1 MTRFP
6 VGERIRE
13 NRKARGLTQAALA
26 GEAGISTSYLNLI
39 ENDKR
44 MIGGAILKRIAER
57 LEVDLTQLS
66 GSGDTALAAEVTE
79 IVRSLALAKADDA
92 DARRFVAR
100 SPEWA
105 QAFVALYRRYQDS
118 SRAALTLSD
127 RLSQDPALMELSHAV
142 LTQISSIR
150 SFAEI
155 LVAYP
160 ELSGDER
167 LRFSNIIASQS
178 DRLGMSA
185 REMIKLLDGGGPEPR
200 PTSPQNEVADFIN
213 FHDNYLPD
221 IERAAGTLRDELGG
235 DGALTTSALTER
247 LRRDYGVEIRRSG
260 RGGVELEE
268 NGGQN
273 GPGRPLVLDEW
284 ALEPSTR
291 FRLARRLVEFE
302 MGGRIET
309 LTQDVR
315 LSSDEARAQARRALA
330 SYGAG
335 ALLFPYEPFIEAAEA
350 YRYDI
355 DRLGLRFGAS
365 FEQVAHRLT
374 TMRRPGKEGI
384 PFSFLRADPAGNISK
399 PFSIPGLRMPR
410 LGGACPL
417 WAIYGA
423 FTSPDRTVAQLAEM
437 PSGERYLFIARRLS
451 KRTAAFGGTP
461 VTFSVMLGCDASY
474 GERIVYG
481 DGFASDRGTLATP
494 VGFNCR
500 SCSRRD
506 CSQRAQTDILSGA

>member
-1 MTRFP
+1 MARFP

-13 NRKARGLTQAALA
+13 RRRTSGLTQAALA
-26 GEAGISTSYLNLI
+26 REAGISASYLNLI

-44 MIGGAILKRIAER
+44 MIGGALLKRIAGALSVEIA
-57 LEVDLTQLS
+57 QLS
-66 GSGDTALAAEVTE
+66 GSGDAPLAAELAE
-79 IVRSLALAKADDA
+79 IARTLSLAALDDDDA
-92 DARRFVAR
+92 GRLVAR
-100 SPEWA
+100 NPDWA
-105 QAFVALYRRYQDS
+105 RAVVALYRRYQEA
-118 SRAALTLSD
+118 SRTALALSD

-155 LVAYP
+155 LVSYP

-167 LRFSNIIASQS
+167 LRFSGIIASQS

-185 REMIKLLDGGGPEPR
+185 REMIKLLDGAGAAPQPS
-200 PTSPQNEVADFIN
+200 SPQSEVDDLIN
-213 FHDNYLPD
+213 FHDNYLPEL
-221 IERAAGTLRDELGG
+221 ERDAADLRLDVGG
-235 DGALTTSALTER
+235 DPGLTTASLMER
-247 LRRDYGVEIRRSG
+247 LARGYGVEIRKAADGATARLYGDDAS
-260 RGGVELEE
+260 
-268 NGGQN
+268 
-273 GPGRPLVLDEW
+273 GPGRPLILDEW

-302 MGGRIET
+302 LDGRIET
-309 LTQDVR
+309 LVQDVR
-315 LSSDEARAQARRALA
+315 LTSDEARAGARRAFA

-335 ALLFPYEPFIEAAEA
+335 ALLYPYDDFIETAETC
-350 YRYDI
+350 RYDI

-374 TMRRPGKEGI
+374 TMRKPGAEGI
-384 PFSFLRADPAGNISK
+384 PFSFLRADPAGNLSK

-423 FTSPDRTVAQLAEM
+423 FNAPDRTVAQLAEM
-437 PSGERYLFIARRLS
+437 PGGERYLFVARRLS
-451 KRTAAFGGTP
+451 KRAAAFGGTA
-461 VTFSVMLGCDASY
+461 VTYSVMLGCDASY
-474 GERIVYG
+474 GDRVVYG
-481 DGFASDRGTLATP
+481 DGFASARDTLATP

-500 SCSRRD
+500 SCNRHD
-506 CSQRAQTDILSGA
+506 CGQRAQTDILSGA